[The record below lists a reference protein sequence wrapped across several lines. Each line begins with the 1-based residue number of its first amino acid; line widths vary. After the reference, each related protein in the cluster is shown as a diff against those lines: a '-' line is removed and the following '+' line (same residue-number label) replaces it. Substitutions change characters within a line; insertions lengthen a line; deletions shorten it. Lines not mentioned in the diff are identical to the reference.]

1 MILHFGLVTRTL
13 LPAARR
19 PQRGLGKKMP
29 KLSREEASFRHEEA
43 CSAPEAATLLGNVMT
58 PDRMPGFSLSRVP
71 PFHANLRSLVFQK

>member
-1 MILHFGLVTRTL
+1 
-13 LPAARR
+13 
-19 PQRGLGKKMP
+19 MP

-71 PFHANLRSLVFQK
+71 PFQLRSCKLEVLGFSKIADDLRPK